1 MEKPI
6 YTVEVLKDINEL
18 WALENEFLNAIG
30 EEPLEK
36 DARKRLAEAIMTQKI
51 IYFAARF
58 HGQMIGICSVSP
70 CFSTFACKS

>member
-6 YTVEVLKDINEL
+6 YPVEVLKDINEL

-36 DARKRLAEAIMTQKI
+36 MRVSGWQKP
-51 IYFAARF
+51 
-58 HGQMIGICSVSP
+58 S
-70 CFSTFACKS
+70 